1 MLAVVCLMAIAI
13 STGLTVV
20 TYLAEWLKSWLMQLH
35 KTKMD
40 RTVYGSPGSSASVD
54 LIKEKKYDS
63 D

>member
-1 MLAVVCLMAIAI
+1 VVCLIAIAI
-13 STGLTVV
+13 SIGSTGMI
-20 TYLAEWLKSWLMQLH
+20 YLVEWLKSWLMQLH